1 MPREP
6 SNFAMNVSGVNM
18 TLARDALQIAVFS
31 NADEWV
37 AAVCERQETLT
48 VSRSRQ
54 RADITAM
61 FCD

>member
-1 MPREP
+1 
-6 SNFAMNVSGVNM
+6 M